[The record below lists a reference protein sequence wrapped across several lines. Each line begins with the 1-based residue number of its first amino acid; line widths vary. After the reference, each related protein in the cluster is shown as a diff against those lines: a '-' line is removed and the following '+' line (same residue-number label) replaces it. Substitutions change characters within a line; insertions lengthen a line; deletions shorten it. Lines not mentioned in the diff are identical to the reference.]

1 MIYVLLTA
9 CLAAADL
16 VTKALARR
24 DRHIKKI
31 YNPGFS
37 FGFLKEHPFI
47 IKGIPTAVG
56 ILSAVKWV
64 QAVALPQAPER
75 HHGEKNVPRF
85 NAKAC
90 DENGSSHVTADIHV
104 PMLRGKYVGREIKKA
119 AYSMIFAGA
128 IGNTYERIKQGY
140 VTDFINVPKGRIRTW
155 FFNIADLCVAA
166 GAALM
171 MLGELTE
178 SKDV

>member
-56 ILSAVKWV
+56 ILSAVKWI

-75 HHGEKNVPRF
+75 HHGKKDVRGIS
-85 NAKAC
+85 AKIC
-90 DENGSSHVTADIHV
+90 GENEPSHVAAAMHV
-104 PMLRGKYVGREIKKA
+104 PMPRGISLSREVKKTA
-119 AYSMIFAGA
+119 CSMILAGA

-140 VTDFINVPKGRIRTW
+140 VTDFINVPRGRIRTW

>member
-24 DRHIKKI
+24 DRRIKKI

-37 FGFLKEHPFI
+37 FGFLKEHPLI

-56 ILSAVKWV
+56 ILSAVKWMG
-64 QAVALPQAPER
+64 A
-75 HHGEKNVPRF
+75 
-85 NAKAC
+85 
-90 DENGSSHVTADIHV
+90 
-104 PMLRGKYVGREIKKA
+104 GKGIKKTA
-119 AYSMIFAGA
+119 CSMILAGA

-140 VTDFINVPKGRIRTW
+140 VTDFINVPRGRIRTW

-166 GAALM
+166 GATLM
-171 MLGELTE
+171 MIGELTDRE
-178 SKDV
+178 